1 MRVLIDTNLLFS
13 AVYRNGSVP
22 RQAYNKAV
30 EPPHQGLI
38 CERSLDELRDS
49 FVNKFPDRADELDLF
64 IEGVKSTVELIL
76 VPDKVHPDEAMI
88 RDTDDALI
96 LRAAI
101 AADADIIISG
111 DLDFI
116 ESGIDSPM
124 IMTAKQFI
132 QTNHE

>member
-1 MRVLIDTNLLFS
+1 MRVLIDTNILFS
-13 AVYRNGSVP
+13 AVYRNGSIP
-22 RQAYNKAV
+22 HQAYNKAV
-30 EPPHQGLI
+30 ETPHQGLI
-38 CERSLDELRDS
+38 CERILDELRDS
-49 FVNKFPDRADELDLF
+49 FIKKFPDRADELDLF
-64 IEGVKSTVELIL
+64 IEGIKSTVELIPI
-76 VPDKVHPDEAMI
+76 PDEVHPDEAMI
-88 RDTDDALI
+88 RDPDDALI